1 MSTNEKPKWEIRA
14 FVTDRLLN
22 NQASSNGS
30 RNDVRSWWLGFRIY
44 KPTYL
49 HIELQVN
56 LQSS

>member
-1 MSTNEKPKWEIRA
+1 MSTTEKPMCEMRA
-14 FVTDRLLN
+14 FDTDRSLK
-22 NQASSNGS
+22 NQASRNGS
-30 RNDVRSWWLGFRIY
+30 GNNVRSWWPGLRIY